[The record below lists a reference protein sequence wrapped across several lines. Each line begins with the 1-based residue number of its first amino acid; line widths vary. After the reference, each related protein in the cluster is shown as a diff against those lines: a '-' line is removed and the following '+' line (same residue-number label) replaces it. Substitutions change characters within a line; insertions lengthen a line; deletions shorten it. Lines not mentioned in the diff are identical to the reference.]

1 MQQLWRYRSYV
12 VVGVLLV
19 FVSVV
24 WTAVYAES
32 IPGKLTV
39 AFLDVGQGDSIYIE
53 SPTGI
58 EIIIDGGPDNSILRG
73 LPSLMG
79 PFDRTID
86 AIIET
91 HPDADHIA
99 GFVDLL
105 RRYNVK
111 VFIEPGINKDTAT
124 AKTLLEEV
132 YAEDAAHLIA
142 RRGMYLE
149 LGGGAEL
156 YILFPDFDVAT
167 LPASKSNEGG
177 IVARLV
183 YGQTSILF
191 MADVSKKVEDRLIEL
206 EGVGLQSDVLKVGHH
221 GSKNSTG
228 GSFLSTVLPAAAIIS
243 VGGDNRYGH
252 PTEEV
257 LNELSSQN
265 IKTLR
270 TDVEGTL
277 VFESDGKEIRQVK

>member
-12 VVGVLLV
+12 VTSLLAFAVALVWVGVY
-19 FVSVV
+19 
-24 WTAVYAES
+24 TES
-32 IPGKLTV
+32 APGKLTV

-53 SPTGI
+53 SPTGV
-58 EIIIDGGPDNSILRG
+58 EIIIDGGPDNSVLRG
-73 LPSLMG
+73 LPQLMG

-105 RRYNVK
+105 RRYNVMA
-111 VFIEPGINKDTAT
+111 FIEPGISKDTAT
-124 AKTLLEEV
+124 AQTLLEEV
-132 YAEDAAHLIA
+132 DEERAAHLIA

-156 YILFPDFDVAT
+156 HILFPDFDTAT
-167 LPASKSNEGG
+167 LPSSKTNDGG
-177 IVARLV
+177 IVARLT
-183 YGQTSILF
+183 YGSTSILF
-191 MADVSKKVEDRLIEL
+191 MADVSKKVEDRLVEL
-206 EGVGLQSDVLKVGHH
+206 EGEGLQSDILKVGHH

-228 GSFLSTVLPAAAIIS
+228 SSFLQAVLPAAAVIS
-243 VGGDNRYGH
+243 VGDYNTYGH

-257 LNELSSQN
+257 LSELSSQN
-265 IKTLR
+265 VKTLR
-270 TDVEGTL
+270 TDQEGTI
-277 VFESDGKEIRQVK
+277 VFESNGEEIRRR